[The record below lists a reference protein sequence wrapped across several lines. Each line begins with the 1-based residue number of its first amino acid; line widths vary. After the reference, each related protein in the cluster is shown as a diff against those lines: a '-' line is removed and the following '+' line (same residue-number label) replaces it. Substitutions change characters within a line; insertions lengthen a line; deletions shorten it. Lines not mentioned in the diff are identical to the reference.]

1 MPAHYPPYCSADIPR
16 WPLLHATA
24 AAVMEALRRQAQC
37 HARRRAAH
45 RTEQE
50 LGWFDDRTLRDLGLG
65 RSEIGS
71 IASESAGDVE
81 ATRQRITRMYR

>member
-1 MPAHYPPYCSADIPR
+1 MPAHYPLLLGGHPAMA
-16 WPLLHATA
+16 LLHATA
-24 AAVMEALRRQAQC
+24 AAAMETLRRQAER